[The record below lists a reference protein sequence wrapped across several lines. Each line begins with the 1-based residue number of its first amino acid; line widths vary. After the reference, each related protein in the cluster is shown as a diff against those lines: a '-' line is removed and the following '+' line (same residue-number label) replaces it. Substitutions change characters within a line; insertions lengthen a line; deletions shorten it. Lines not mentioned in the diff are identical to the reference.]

1 MPSRYHFVAIS
12 GSFRKGSYNTM
23 TLKMLQK
30 LAPEHI
36 EIEHLSIIDVPF
48 YNADLHSEKF
58 PEVVNNLCSSIK
70 AADALILVSPEY
82 NYSVPGGLKNAIDI
96 LSRHP
101 DKPFDMKPVGILGA
115 STGLLGTARA
125 QYHLRQIMVFVNA
138 YVMNRSEVMI
148 SKAADKFDTEGNL
161 KDEKTAEFL
170 KTFVNSL
177 ADFSNMINRKNS

>member
-1 MPSRYHFVAIS
+1 MSVRYHFAAIS

-23 TLKMLQK
+23 TLRVLQN
-30 LAPEHI
+30 LAPENI
-36 EIEHLSIIDVPF
+36 TITHLSIMEVPL
-48 YNADLHSEKF
+48 YNADLHTEKF
-58 PEVVNNLCSSIK
+58 PDVVNQLCDSIK

-101 DKPFDMKPVGILGA
+101 NKPFDMKPVGILGA

-138 YVMNRSEVMI
+138 YVMNRPEVMI
-148 SKAADKFDTEGNL
+148 SKAADKFDAEGNL
-161 KDEKTAEFL
+161 KDEKTTEFL
-170 KTFVNSL
+170 KTFIMNL
-177 ADFSNMINRKNS
+177 ADFSDMILKK